1 MVSKLN
7 VPCGAGKYMALTIN
21 GNTGNWIRHF
31 FFFLAILSIKIN
43 EFSLAIIVEVKCDT
57 FLPKL
62 KKMGHRNMT
71 LFGLKPPQRSNGIIH
86 ALNTN
91 SSVSGACS
99 KGNVNTWYL
108 AWEVF
113 ENNLSFDT
121 CEQRRWKC

>member
-7 VPCGAGKYMALTIN
+7 VLCGAGKYMVLTIN
-21 GNTGNWIRHF
+21 GNTGNRVRHF
-31 FFFLAILSIKIN
+31 FLPFFQSRLI
-43 EFSLAIIVEVKCDT
+43 SLAIIVEVKCDT

-71 LFGLKPPQRSNGIIH
+71 LFGLKPPQRSKGIIH

-99 KGNVNTWYL
+99 KGNVNI
-108 AWEVF
+108 
-113 ENNLSFDT
+113 
-121 CEQRRWKC
+121 